1 MNSSTTSTMSKQHN
15 PVDADALLRSLEP
28 VVAKPDP
35 TPSSAAS
42 LRPLAPVIKPT
53 LREVP
58 APAEEGV
65 PTHTPA
71 REPTASEPARR
82 TPRRATPSSGA
93 ARAKMDVA
101 INPGEGS
108 TALYVRVPR
117 TTHMALKMLALQN
130 QAILEGPQ
138 DLATIVRTAID
149 EFLDRNHSPVRAAG

>member
-1 MNSSTTSTMSKQHN
+1 MNSPTPNTMSKQHN

-35 TPSSAAS
+35 TPSSVATLKPS
-42 LRPLAPVIKPT
+42 APVIKPT
-53 LREVP
+53 LREVA
-58 APAEEGV
+58 APAQEDAT
-65 PTHTPA
+65 PLMPA
-71 REPTASEPARR
+71 RESSTSEPARR
-82 TPRRATPSSGA
+82 TPRRAAPSSGG

-130 QAILEGPQ
+130 QAALEGPQ
-138 DLATIVRTAID
+138 DLATIVRMAID
-149 EFLDRNHSPVRAAG
+149 EFLDRSQSPVRAAG